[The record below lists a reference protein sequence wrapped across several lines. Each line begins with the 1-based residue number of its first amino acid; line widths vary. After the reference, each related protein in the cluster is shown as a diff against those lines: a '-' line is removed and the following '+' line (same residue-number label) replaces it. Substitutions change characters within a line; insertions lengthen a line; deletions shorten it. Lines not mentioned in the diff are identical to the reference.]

1 MAQIGLNNGAR
12 HARVSGYAVSLTG
25 KLSGNQDLKVMQ
37 DEAVIA
43 AAGMTWLMAK
53 AALPSEVIDATDEAL
68 IEYDM
73 PQMATQRV
81 NEGK

>member
-12 HARVSGYAVSLTG
+12 HARVSGYAVSFTG

-43 AAGMTWLMAK
+43 AARDDLA
-53 AALPSEVIDATDEAL
+53 
-68 IEYDM
+68 
-73 PQMATQRV
+73 
-81 NEGK
+81 NGKSSFTIRSNRCY